1 MKKLLLFAFAILQF
15 NVGFCQDNT
24 QIIKG
29 TIIDKQSQTNL
40 VNVIVS
46 LLINDTQITTQTNEN
61 GNYVLANIQPGRYDI
76 KANLNGYKEVIIPN
90 IVVTSG
96 KETVL
101 DIAMEEK
108 LKTKLNGIVV
118 SSKTGTKQKT
128 INDLATNSARTFST
142 EEVNRYAGG
151 RSDPARLAA
160 NFAGVSSPNDSRN
173 DIVIRGNSPTGVL
186 WRIEGMNVP
195 NPNHFATIGTTG
207 GPVAALN
214 TNMLKNSDFITSAFP
229 AEYGNANAGVFDV
242 GFRKGNSDKREHT
255 LQIGALTGIEA
266 MTEGPIKKG
275 SGSSYVIGY
284 RYSFTGVA
292 QQLGIPIGTAATP
305 FYQDISFK
313 FTSGQ
318 SKLGRFTWFG
328 LGGTSNIKFLHNKI
342 DSTDL
347 FADPTTD
354 SYFKST
360 IGMTG
365 VKHFIKVN
373 DKSFINTV
381 VGASYSSSEF
391 LLDTLESTTKV
402 PVRATENKPQRL
414 VYNINT
420 CYNSKINT
428 RLFIK
433 AGLMADVIN
442 LNLNYRT
449 RRQKP
454 DWQQLWDF
462 NDVTTL
468 YQAYAHGKYNVD
480 EKTVVNVG
488 IHSQYLNLNNSV
500 ALEPRVGIKYNATNK
515 SSFSLGYG
523 LHSQMQSM
531 DVYFYRQLKADG
543 SYDNSNQD
551 LDFTRSHHL
560 VFGYDYL
567 PNKDW
572 RIKTEVYYQ
581 SIFDVP
587 VTITPSSFSMLNNG
601 SSFNPTNKGY
611 LTNAGTGTNYGIE
624 LTIEKFFSKGY
635 YGLITGT
642 LYESKYKGSN
652 GVEHNTGFNGK
663 YVGNILV
670 GKEFLFDAK
679 KQNALT
685 TDIKITTAG
694 GRYFTP
700 VDLVK
705 SQQQN
710 TQIEKDDNFAFSER
724 NKDFFRLDFKI
735 GFTHNSKKRKISQ
748 SIFFDIQNVTN
759 NKNVFAQSFNTVTK
773 TINTS
778 YQIGLFPNF
787 IYKVQ
792 F

>member
-1 MKKLLLFAFAILQF
+1 MKKILLIALALIQMQFVFA
-15 NVGFCQDNT
+15 QDNL
-24 QIIKG
+24 QNIKG
-29 TIIDKQSQTNL
+29 TIIDKQSQSN
-40 VNVIVS
+40 
-46 LLINDTQITTQTNEN
+46 LINVDVSVMVNDVEVKATSTEN
-61 GNYVLANIQPGRYDI
+61 GNYALLNIPPGRYEL
-76 KANLNGYKEVIIPN
+76 KANRTGYKEVIIPN
-90 IVVTSG
+90 IIVASG
-96 KETVL
+96 KETII

-108 LKTKLNGIVV
+108 LKNKLNGVMV
-118 SSKTGTKQKT
+118 TSKAGNKQKT
-128 INDLATNSARTFST
+128 INDLATISARTFST

-214 TNMLKNSDFITSAFP
+214 TNMLKNSDFFTSAFP
-229 AEYGNANAGVFDV
+229 AEYGNANAGVFDI
-242 GFRKGNSDKREHT
+242 GFRKGNADKREHT

-275 SGSSYVIGY
+275 NGSSYVIGY

-318 SKLGRFTWFG
+318 SKYGRFTWFG
-328 LGGTSNIKFLHNKI
+328 LGGRSDIKFLHNKI

-347 FADPTTD
+347 FADPTSD
-354 SYFKST
+354 SYFKSRL
-360 IGMTG
+360 GMTG
-365 VKHFIKVN
+365 VKHFIKIN
-373 DKSFINTV
+373 EKSFINTV
-381 VGASYSSSEF
+381 VGATFSSSEY
-391 LLDTLESTTKV
+391 LLDTLETITKIPARV
-402 PVRATENKPQRL
+402 TENIPQRL
-414 VYNINT
+414 VYNINSS
-420 CYNSKINT
+420 YNTKMNA

-433 AGLMADVIN
+433 AGIMADVMQ

-449 RRQKP
+449 RFKKT

-462 NDVTTL
+462 NDATTL
-468 YQAYAHGKYNVD
+468 LQAYTHAKYNVN
-480 EKTVVNVG
+480 EKMVVNIG
-488 IHSQYLNLNNSV
+488 AHAQYLTLNNSTSV
-500 ALEPRVGIKYNATNK
+500 EPRIGIKYNATNK
-515 SSFSLGYG
+515 SSFSIGYG

-531 DVYFYRQLKADG
+531 DVYFYRQLQADG
-543 SYDNSNQD
+543 SYDKTNQD
-551 LDFTRSHHL
+551 LDFTRSHHF
-560 VFGYDYL
+560 VIGYDYL
-567 PNKDW
+567 PAKDW
-572 RIKTEVYYQ
+572 RIKTEMYYQ

-587 VTITPSSFSMLNNG
+587 VTIAPSSFSMLNNG

-611 LTNAGTGTNYGIE
+611 LNNNGTGTNYGIE
-624 LTIEKFFSKGY
+624 LTVEKFFSKGY
-635 YGLITGT
+635 YGLLTGT
-642 LYESKYKGSN
+642 LYDSKYKGSN

-663 YVGNILV
+663 YVANVLV
-670 GKEFLFDAK
+670 GKEFVLDAK
-679 KQNALT
+679 KRNAFT
-685 TDIKITTAG
+685 ADIKVTTAG
-694 GRYFTP
+694 GRFYTP
-700 VDLVK
+700 VDIAK

-710 TQIEKDDNFAFSER
+710 TQVEKGDAFAFSER
-724 NKDFFRLDFKI
+724 NKDFFRLDCKV
-735 GFTHNSKKRKISQ
+735 GFMHNSKKRKISQ
-748 SIFFDIQNVTN
+748 SLFFDIQNVTN
-759 NKNVFAQSFNTVTK
+759 NKNVFAERYNTVTQK
-773 TINTS
+773 VNAS